1 MENLTRRELSQNQR
15 EQGQNIREEEQITY
29 AGKQDNQ
36 QNKEIGILIGT
47 VKSLSD
53 NFNDFKKEQ
62 KSCTQSITDKFDNF
76 VGSYNGDKN
85 IQKMYMDETY
95 LKKSEFDLFFETNLK
110 APLDLFTKTKNKL
123 ASIGLGL
130 IVVFILIGIGIKVS
144 WDKIITGI
152 FK

>member
-1 MENLTRRELSQNQR
+1 MSDLNSQQSR
-15 EQGQNIREEEQITY
+15 
-29 AGKQDNQ
+29 
-36 QNKEIGILIGT
+36 EIGQLIGE
-47 VKSLSD
+47 VKALSES
-53 NFNDFKKEQ
+53 FLDFKKEQ
-62 KSCTQSITDKFDNF
+62 KDCTNNIAQKFDDF

-85 IQKMYMDETY
+85 IQKLYMDETY